1 MKRGLSRWARED
13 RRLLPH
19 VIRLHAESGSI
30 YGVRRLREMLRRER
44 PYVSTRRLSRLMSF
58 AGLRGACCTRRMR
71 TTRSDGS
78 VVASDQV
85 KRQFKAERPNELWVG
100 DSTYIPTKEGTL
112 SLAVIQDVYSRC
124 IVGWGTSSRQR
135 SELMV
140 GALRRAI
147 HHRRPQEPVV
157 HHSDRGSQYTSEHF
171 RSFCRAFNVKV
182 SVGSVGDC
190 YDNAMAESFF
200 ASLEKE
206 LIHQQPQRRFVNRDE
221 AKKKIF
227 EYLEGCYNTRRL
239 HSALRYRSPLEF
251 EHQNR
256 QSSEIQS

>member
-85 KRQFKAERPNELWVG
+85 KRQFKAERPNEL
-100 DSTYIPTKEGTL
+100 
-112 SLAVIQDVYSRC
+112 
-124 IVGWGTSSRQR
+124 
-135 SELMV
+135 ELW
-140 GALRRAI
+140 
-147 HHRRPQEPVV
+147 
-157 HHSDRGSQYTSEHF
+157 
-171 RSFCRAFNVKV
+171 
-182 SVGSVGDC
+182 GDC
-190 YDNAMAESFF
+190 QDFRVWSDLMFF
-200 ASLEKE
+200 HAWKN
-206 LIHQQPQRRFVNRDE
+206 IKARFRINSRH
-221 AKKKIF
+221 
-227 EYLEGCYNTRRL
+227 YHLL
-239 HSALRYRSPLEF
+239 
-251 EHQNR
+251 
-256 QSSEIQS
+256 